1 MKRLAVLFL
10 ALGLFAGP
18 AAAAKTIIEFKVQ
31 YFAPRDALFRDVY
44 GGGWMYGGE
53 GTVRIGKHLGAWL
66 GGSVLSKR
74 GELTYTRE
82 ETKLEIF
89 PVGAGLKGL
98 ISAGRADFYAG
109 AGVVYFHF
117 SERNPIGRVDKANL
131 GYTLKAG
138 TFLRLGDGLILDLYA
153 DFTDCRMRPAGV
165 KFNVGG
171 FNAGLG
177 LGFEF

>member
-1 MKRLAVLFL
+1 MKRVAVLILTLGFL
-10 ALGLFAGP
+10 ASP
-18 AAAAKTIIEFKVQ
+18 AAAAKIVVEVRAH
-31 YFAPRDALFRDVY
+31 YFAPRDAVFRDVY

-53 GTVRIGKHLGAWL
+53 GTLRLGKHLGVWL
-66 GGSVLSKR
+66 GGSILSKR

-98 ISAGRADFYAG
+98 ISTGRVDFYGG
-109 AGVVYFHF
+109 AGLVDFHF
-117 SERNPIGRVDKANL
+117 SEKNPIGQVDKAAL
-131 GYTLKAG
+131 GFTIKAG
-138 TFLRLGDGLILDLYA
+138 SLFRLGDGLVLDLYA
-153 DFTDCRMRPAGV
+153 DYTSCRMQPADV
-165 KFNVGG
+165 AFNLGG

>member
-1 MKRLAVLFL
+1 MKRFAALFL
-10 ALGLFAGP
+10 ALVLVAGQ
-18 AAAAKTIIEFKVQ
+18 AGASKIIVEVRAQ

-44 GGGWMYGGE
+44 GGGWMFGGE
-53 GTVRIGKHLGAWL
+53 GTLRLGKHLGVWL
-66 GGSVLSKR
+66 GGSVLTKR

-89 PVGAGLKGL
+89 PAGVGLKGL

-109 AGVVYFHF
+109 AGLMAFHF
-117 SERNPIGRVDKANL
+117 SERNPIGRVDQASL
-131 GYTLKAG
+131 GYALKAG
-138 TFLRLGDGLILDLYA
+138 TLLRLGDGLVLDLYA
-153 DFTDCRMRPAGV
+153 DFTDCRMQLAGV